1 VSFHVAGSRKTRL
14 FSKVSMLA
22 AIAAGLLLLAGCG
35 SSSSSSSSAETTVPA
50 ATPTTSSAT
59 TSSTPAASG
68 GEKLSIAADSGGQL
82 KYDKTSLTAKA
93 GKVSIDFS
101 NASPVG
107 HNVTVESSSGAS
119 VGETPTFVGGSRSVS
134 LNLKPG
140 KYKFYCSV
148 PGHRQAGMEGTLTV
162 N

>member
-1 VSFHVAGSRKTRL
+1 MSFHVAGSPKMRL

-22 AIAAGLLLLAGCG
+22 AIAAGLLVLAGCG
-35 SSSSSSSSAETTVPA
+35 SSSSNSSSAESTPA
-50 ATPTTSSAT
+50 ATPTTSSST
-59 TSSTPAASG
+59 TPAAASG
-68 GEKLSIAADSGGQL
+68 EGEKLSIAADPAGQL

-93 GKVSIDFS
+93 GKVSIDFT
-101 NASPVG
+101 NTSPVA
-107 HNVTVESSSGAS
+107 HDVTVESSSGAS
-119 VGETPTFVGGSRSVS
+119 VGATPTFDGGSKTVS

-140 KYKFYCSV
+140 TYKFYCSV